1 MANHIPTRRVTEED
15 IESLDDIIDA
25 IRELVHIDAYGDG
38 KHTEAMSYLSMLL
51 VTKPIIGWCDDNGDY
66 HEAPL
71 IIKGDGNGNVYF
83 NPTSFVIHISD
94 SNAVAVEGQPQDAV
108 IVKRANQHFDHIVL
122 NNGNAITYKWLMG
135 ATTIEDMP
143 SNNTVNNYFVE
154 AKTMNNAIMLI
165 NINTIRQIVNKG

>member
-15 IESLDDIIDA
+15 IKSLDYIIDA

-38 KHTEAMSYLSMLL
+38 EHTEAMSYLSMLL

-122 NNGNAITYKWLMG
+122 NNGNAITYKWLCP
-135 ATTIEDMP
+135 ASVLRTESPLDEHFID
-143 SNNTVNNYFVE
+143 V
-154 AKTMNNAIMLI
+154 KTMNNTELTI
-165 NINTIRQIVNKG
+165 NINTIASIIDEG